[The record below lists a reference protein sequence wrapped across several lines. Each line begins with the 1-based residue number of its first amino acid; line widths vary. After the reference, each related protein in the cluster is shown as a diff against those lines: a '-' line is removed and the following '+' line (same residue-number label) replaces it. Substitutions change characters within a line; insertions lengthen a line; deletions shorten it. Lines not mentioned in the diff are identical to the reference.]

1 MPSAIVIAQ
10 SIAKVLAPMCFQNEE
25 CVLEHVLHQHAF
37 KMHWKSKN
45 ASKKCS
51 KTGALFQN
59 TLPGLTHSYNNSMFL
74 GMKNILLGPS

>member
-37 KMHWKSKN
+37 KMHWKSKMDPKN
-45 ASKKCS
+45 VQKQGRCF
-51 KTGALFQN
+51 KTHYQA
-59 TLPGLTHSYNNSMFL
+59 
-74 GMKNILLGPS
+74 